1 MKTELLEIAERLQ
14 GYSDDNQYEIV
25 KAEKAKSCGDKGC
38 KLGGTCSASESAWLL
53 VVKRVEGARNES
65 NE

>member
-14 GYSDDNQYEIV
+14 GFTDDNCYEIV

-38 KLGGTCSASESAWLL
+38 KLRRTCSASESAWLL
-53 VVKRVEGARNES
+53 VVKRKTKEEQK
-65 NE
+65 